1 MDRHRVLT
9 WQVHGSYLEALAH
22 VDVEWYLPV
31 LPDRPTG
38 YGGRPAALADA
49 PNVHEVPA
57 DAVPR
62 LGLDAILFQSAANW
76 LEDQHR
82 LLSEAQQRLPR
93 VFLEHDPPRE
103 SPTETRHVV
112 DDPEVLLVHC
122 TAFNALMWDAGR
134 TPTKVID
141 HGVVPPSGVAYSGD
155 LERGIVVV
163 NDIATRGRRL
173 GADLFLR
180 FREWLPLD
188 LVGLRS
194 ELVGG
199 LGAIPH
205 ADLPAMEAAY
215 RFFFHPARYT
225 SLGLGVIEA
234 MMLGLP
240 VVALATTEMP
250 TVLEDGRSGIVST
263 DPAHLLA
270 GMREL
275 LAEPDLARRL
285 GAAGREV
292 ALERFAIER
301 FARDWERTFDEV
313 AGPAT
318 SGSFGEPRTSR
329 LDAPLA
335 GRVR

>member
-9 WQVHGSYLEALAH
+9 WHVHGSYLEALAR
-22 VDVEWYLPV
+22 VDIDWYLPV

-38 YGGRPAALADA
+38 YGGRPPSLAGV

-57 DAVPR
+57 EEVRDLELDAV
-62 LGLDAILFQSAANW
+62 LFQSAANY

-82 LLSEAQQRLPR
+82 ILSEAQRRLPR

-134 TPTKVID
+134 TPTRVID
-141 HGVVPPSGVAYSGD
+141 HGVAPPAGLAYGGD

-205 ADLPAMEAAY
+205 DELAPLESRY

-225 SLGLGVIEA
+225 SLGLAVIEA

-275 LAEPDLARRL
+275 LADPGLARRL

-292 ALERFAIER
+292 ALERFGIDR
-301 FARDWERTFDEV
+301 FARDWERTFDDV
-313 AGPAT
+313 AGRPRERAGAGALPT
-318 SGSFGEPRTSR
+318 QAAGSW
-329 LDAPLA
+329 L
-335 GRVR
+335 

>member
-9 WQVHGSYLEALAH
+9 WHVHGSYLEALAR
-22 VDVEWYLPV
+22 VDVDWYLPV

-38 YGGRPAALADA
+38 YGGRPASLGGVL
-49 PNVHEVPA
+49 NVHEVPA
-57 DAVPR
+57 EDVR
-62 LGLDAILFQSAANW
+62 DLELDAILFQSAANY

-82 LLSEAQQRLPR
+82 ILSEAQRRLPR
-93 VFLEHDPPRE
+93 VFLEHDPPRQ

-112 DDPEVLLVHC
+112 DDPEILLVHC

-134 TPTKVID
+134 TPTRVID
-141 HGVVPPSGVAYSGD
+141 HGVVPPVGLTYGGD
-155 LERGIVVV
+155 LQRGVVVV

-199 LGAIPH
+199 LGAISRDQLAP
-205 ADLPAMEAAY
+205 MEARY

-225 SLGLGVIEA
+225 SLGLAVIEA

-250 TVLEDGRSGIVST
+250 TVLEDGRSGVVST

-275 LAEPDLARRL
+275 LADPGLARRL
-285 GAAGREV
+285 GAAGRDV
-292 ALERFAIER
+292 ALARFGIDR

-313 AGPAT
+313 AGRPRQRSAGVALSSPAA
-318 SGSFGEPRTSR
+318 GSA
-329 LDAPLA
+329 L
-335 GRVR
+335 